1 MKIIS
6 LDSHLKVFSYGYNFV
21 LVLVLV
27 GLCHCHWVRVD
38 MRLDMVGNL
47 ACIPSRGNHALSF
60 PAPHCM
66 HAHGSS
72 RHKKNLLGPV

>member
-27 GLCHCHWVRVD
+27 GLSHCHWVRVD
-38 MRLDMVGNL
+38 MLCNLNMAL
-47 ACIPSRGNHALSF
+47 ACKPSRDNHALSF